1 MNIWKFSAVV
11 TALLFSTSAS
21 AISVGSFGVLDNW
34 VTGAS
39 RISGT
44 GGNYAGVDAIDGLIG
59 DDLTDGAININTGD
73 AFQLDFSGGI
83 QNISGADLVI
93 FDSRFSSDGVYVEI
107 NGSEQLVEAGSFTDS
122 GLDLV
127 LKNSGLS
134 FDLFGASLDLSD
146 WGITDG
152 ASIFSLN
159 IRGTGQSDIMGAS
172 GISTSAVPVPAA
184 VWLFGSGLIGLF
196 SLGRN
201 RRV

>member
-11 TALLFSTSAS
+11 TALLFSTNAS

-39 RISGT
+39 RISGA
-44 GGNYAGVDAIDGLIG
+44 GGDYAGLSAIDALIG

-93 FDSRFSSDGVYVEI
+93 FDGRFSSDGVYVEI
-107 NGSEQLVEAGSFTDS
+107 NGSEQLVSSGSFTDS
-122 GLDLV
+122 GLDLI

-146 WGITDG
+146 WGIADG
-152 ASIFSLN
+152 ASIFSFN

-172 GISTSAVPVPAA
+172 GISTGVVPVPAA

-196 SLGRN
+196 GLARY
-201 RRV
+201 RQV